1 MVFDQKISQD
11 RSRLFG
17 VLWSYST
24 DHKIRIVRE
33 AFVCVCLKLQKPTLE
48 TLPSFYLLVYISIT
62 VKGNFVRHNTIRIK
76 LEIHFSQMF
85 IDEIQCSLD
94 PLYCICLW
102 QPKQAHGALIQSGF
116 SALWGCHDVKCCH
129 SNSDYSASAG
139 ARCDIWCLQVVE
151 NLPCI
156 YFSFDYC
163 GI

>member
-1 MVFDQKISQD
+1 MVSDQKISQD
-11 RSRLFG
+11 RSHLFG
-17 VLWSYST
+17 VCGFIALT
-24 DHKIRIVRE
+24 TRFGQCEKLLC
-33 AFVCVCLKLQKPTLE
+33 VCVCLKLQKPTLE

-62 VKGNFVRHNTIRIK
+62 VKGNFVIHSTIRVK

-102 QPKQAHGALIQSGF
+102 HPKQARALIQSGF
-116 SALWGCHDVKCCH
+116 SALRGCHDVKCCH
-129 SNSDYSASAG
+129 PNSDYSASAG
-139 ARCDIWCLQVVE
+139 ARCAIRCLQVVE